1 METSDFNLTLDQ
13 FQDYA
18 SEAPTRYG
26 LAMQTIQLV
35 FYILVFIVS
44 CILFVGAIRE
54 KASLIR
60 PWLAVY
66 MFHII
71 FSAINAVSELL
82 DLIVVPE
89 WVLGL
94 DIAAVIF
101 DSYSFALVY
110 FYRKELLHDAG
121 SQHEMMI
128 TILIFIHTC

>member
-101 DSYSFALVY
+101 DSYSFLLVY
-110 FYRKELLHDAG
+110 FFRKELLQDAA
-121 SQHEMMI
+121 SQA
-128 TILIFIHTC
+128 

>member
-1 METSDFNLTLDQ
+1 MEQLEISHFNFTLDQ
-13 FQDYA
+13 FLDHA
-18 SEAPTRYG
+18 SQAPTQYG
-26 LAMQTIQLV
+26 LTMQIIQLV

-71 FSAINAVSELL
+71 FSVINAVSELL
-82 DLIVVPE
+82 DLIVVPK

-101 DSYSFALVY
+101 DSYSFLLVY
-110 FYRKELLHDAG
+110 FFRKELLEDAG
-121 SQHEMMI
+121 SQAFVMG
-128 TILIFIHTC
+128 